1 VASGEREDEA
11 SPCSRLLDSVLMT
24 LFRFISGRTRE
35 RDHQARRSTGRGH
48 HRSRQPPPALTVS
61 SLRLRNRTSGSNEVV
76 HGIPFVPYVNE
87 FAMYCRNLC
96 ERTFHHGSGN
106 SICKQMD
113 RYGGSEM
120 REIVLAR

>member
-87 FAMYCRNLC
+87 FAMYRWTGTEDPRCGRSSL
-96 ERTFHHGSGN
+96 RGDGTDV
-106 SICKQMD
+106 IQD
-113 RYGGSEM
+113 
-120 REIVLAR
+120 A